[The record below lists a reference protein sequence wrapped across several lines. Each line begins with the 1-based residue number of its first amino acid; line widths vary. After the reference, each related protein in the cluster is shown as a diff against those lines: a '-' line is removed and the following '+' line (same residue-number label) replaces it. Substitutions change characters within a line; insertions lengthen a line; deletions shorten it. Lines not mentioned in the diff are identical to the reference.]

1 MVWRPGDRA
10 TLQATRRSFSNV
22 ALTQSGK
29 RVAVIAPHIGLLRAV
44 FIFAKGVNLTWFNL
58 CFPDC

>member
-10 TLQATRRSFSNV
+10 TLQATHRSFYKV

-29 RVAVIAPHIGLLRAV
+29 QVTVIAPHIGLLRAV
-44 FIFAKGVNLTWFNL
+44 FIFAKGVNLTGFHL
-58 CFPDC
+58 CFPDH